1 MYVIWKDVVSVDPCG
16 IGASADWQYRHFNA
30 SSCTR
35 SLRNGQIF
43 ITRFSTAA
51 SAASTTMTGELRIS
65 VVCVGTDEAENAI
78 LGYKQLAS
86 RYEPLEL
93 PACTDWWE

>member
-1 MYVIWKDVVSVDPCG
+1 
-16 IGASADWQYRHFNA
+16 
-30 SSCTR
+30 
-35 SLRNGQIF
+35 
-43 ITRFSTAA
+43 
-51 SAASTTMTGELRIS
+51 MTGELRIS
-65 VVCVGTDEAENAI
+65 VACVGTDEAENAI